1 VRGSANPRCD
11 REPINQNLI
20 HRFAREGYMSSS
32 NYDVLVVGAG
42 AAGLTAAIGLARAG
56 FAVAAVEAAPFP
68 GAENWSGCVYFCENL
83 AHPDILG
90 PDGVEA
96 LAWERR
102 LVERG
107 FFASDGQGLLGM
119 TYRDPEAFRLCY
131 TVLRPVY
138 DHHLAQ
144 VALRE
149 GVALLSSTTA
159 ESLIRDGERV
169 VGVCTQR
176 GPLYADLVFLAEG
189 DASHLVTREGY
200 ERFPDQREA
209 PKFLQGIKQI
219 IELPPGTIERTFG
232 VGPEEG
238 VAYEMLL
245 RNGSL
250 RGRSIHLNMGGFL
263 YTNRQSLSIGLVLPA
278 DNLREHFEGDP
289 NLLMQWFEN
298 LPALRPWLQE
308 GRRST
313 FGAKLIRGGGARDIP
328 TLIDHGLAIG
338 GAASAVGIDFPY
350 PNFTGPATAMGLL
363 LCQAARRIRAEGGG
377 FSRDDLRRHY
387 LEPLRQTHYWQDVE
401 FLRRWPGYVKRT
413 RVFFDRNL
421 DLALGT
427 AYVWTRTDRWFV
439 TKWANWL
446 RLILHVAGP
455 GRWRESLRD
464 ARQLARAL
472 RLREVTARPRLGQ
485 VLLDGSLNALR
496 DLFGRPRARLPA
508 AGTLRLHYTVADG
521 AEASGH
527 PPAVLRR
534 WFRRFAPV
542 LAPAARRVYTNDD
555 RPLAGKLPGALGL
568 LTRQINLID
577 LFAAGAIGLAAA
589 VSGALLVGWDRF
601 VGWFRRRAGRRPRGL
616 YPRYALAARQ
626 ATDLTPAAGAA
637 AQQWEARLA
646 GLAYQTVK
654 ASHIHVLWPKA
665 LADKNQVTRDGLWH
679 VCPAH
684 VYEARVS
691 PLGQLQVVVNFEN
704 CIKCETCWRTSELA
718 DWGRD
723 GQHRFIYPVHTPVVT
738 RLHDAVGAAG
748 LARPRAPRA
757 LDWWEDAVR
766 RLAEQ
771 LPEGQPQTADGEGAA
786 ELVEIGQ
793 LLNQLERKLEEF
805 DAALT
810 EEPRTIDRA
819 RAEYLEMSARYA
831 QQLAVRVVEVLRGSV
846 LADSPHAGVVAV
858 YARLVELATA
868 LAAKAEERA
877 RRTWNQR
884 FAWAASAGRQL
895 RYHHLAG
902 LRRFLHLLERHPTT
916 GTDPSQA
923 WLRAEEDG
931 AALAS
936 VLAEW
941 RARLDAVFAP
951 AAWRDLEHQLPLTAE
966 QDALL
971 RDLAACV
978 PVIDQA
984 DLAGTLH
991 PPLRKALLAEL
1002 GRRDPSLAYRV
1013 ASHLWARDLARLATV
1028 SASLAEAAQRWTR
1041 GEQWACFAMAEAARA
1056 TQTGWVGEA
1065 LFVPA
1070 QPARE
1075 VLLLVGDRLAIVP
1088 ADRAEQ
1094 MPGLHIDKLATL
1106 GLRGAGLARVRLD
1119 GLSLP
1124 PAQAAVDRDRIRR
1137 VWHALSAADLTS
1149 IAAGMADEL
1158 CRRAIGHATSRVQ
1171 FPGLFHDEQARD
1183 TIGKFGAVKKMVAA
1197 MAARRYLIETLDHTL
1212 SPADF
1217 SSASAE
1223 RAGLVKAVVAEA
1235 LGTAPGSLSY
1245 NAGQVFGG
1253 TGFSEDDTLSKFY
1266 RDASAWRF
1274 LGPLNT
1280 ELLRRHGDHLL
1291 RGWRSDGQRLSTLR
1305 DEPQLFEQVAQR
1317 KALQAELDEVRVARS
1332 HLRGFVNEWQAAQKR
1347 GAEVSEALARQDA
1360 HLLASKALLL
1370 RTHARLEHGLGAE
1383 TETALLRVWLEE
1395 TSVALQ
1401 EFEAVARRRLAPPEQ
1416 PEERPVVEPSAGP
1429 PVTAYADYLAAP
1441 CRYDS
1446 GDFLTAPVDLR
1457 QPRFVPEMIAA
1468 DPVLAE
1474 RDRRFPRLFAEY
1486 FGRPRADGLPYERH
1500 IEKQHRPDPEDLDFC
1515 RRHGF
1520 FRMPIPES
1528 LGGEGRP
1535 KVDYYLLTSNAQRLA
1550 DVAIS
1555 LTIQVNTSIGT
1566 TPILLARDKDLPKA
1580 EKDLSAFRENPGLQ
1594 AEVSRR
1600 LEEIQALLA
1609 LADPKRVE
1617 QAYQA
1622 LHKRLEETVL
1632 ARTVLKVLAHRFLE
1646 AWQDAGRAGQR
1657 FDLTA
1662 MHALTGEALDSWK
1675 EACGRADGLQNELA
1689 RRRAA
1694 CDLFLQWIASGQIS
1708 AFALTEPSAG
1718 SDTARVATRA
1728 HLRSVPVD
1736 VAPDGVLRFV
1746 PAGGKEPR
1754 YLLDVKR
1761 LEFRRVRGGMFSRP
1775 PESEQPRTQDGRASM
1790 APIAVYYRWSD
1801 TAEAAP
1807 IQFDEY
1813 DYETDAAGRTRYY
1826 DHGNRRVHFTDISQ
1840 LRERNGGLWYDYWEL
1855 TGAKMWITNGRM
1867 AGVFCLYAKTAEGV
1881 TGFLVDR
1888 HAEGLIVGKDEEKMG
1903 QCGSPTNELALQA
1916 VRVPRENVLG
1926 LEGRGQVNALE
1937 TLNVGRAGLGMSGMA
1952 QMAGLIEQSRAFAR
1966 TTQGAI
1972 PDWVA
1977 WRLEQMEEHRF
1988 TAEALAYEV
1997 VGRFEHPQTK
2007 SVRLESAIAKML
2019 VSELLHRVIELAE
2032 EIHGLPGQTQLHLV
2046 EKRKR
2051 DARVLNIYEGTNE
2064 IQRFFILKDLV
2075 TEVAPRWSRGVAAPQ
2090 HLGREALEVEAL
2102 KAAARQRI
2110 EAALGLFGQELWQ
2123 NPNLQANCFL
2133 LAEVAAWLK
2142 AADSTLGRLAWLE
2155 LVASCQLP
2163 VASEGSSELA
2173 NAGSE
2178 VAVSLPTTDN
2188 WQLATA
2194 VGRRALAR
2202 CGTEV
2207 RDRLRRFDEELAR
2220 LRRGHYA
2227 PEVRA
2232 AALLFDRAAQ
2242 PVPAVRLPS
2251 HISRPLS
2258 ILVVVEPT
2266 AAAVPHPYVVEG
2278 RLLEPYWSLG
2288 EADRSAL
2295 EVALRLRDE
2304 ASAPLTVQVAAVG
2317 PRGVGQVLREVLS
2330 LGVERACLVV
2340 SEAEA
2345 VTPASAATALATV
2358 LKTGPGF
2365 DLILGGV
2372 RGLEEEEGLVARLT
2386 AELLG
2391 VPFAG
2396 SAVQLSVQATQT
2408 DAEVRLAGDAGGP
2421 PQTAALPAALT
2432 VEAGLPLRPFTTA
2445 GYLAGLTRAVEV
2457 ERWPRRVAPQA
2468 VSFVQER
2475 MPGGGAATEE
2485 APRPLTPQEAAG
2497 RVLRELGRDTGAVA
2511 ARHHYEGPMEDVAE
2525 PPSRSHGVCAV
2536 LAADA
2541 QGRLLTTARSTLR
2554 AAEMLA
2560 DWQGVEAAVWLI
2572 APEREEVQR
2581 RALGQLLE
2589 SFRGTVVLLPL
2600 ADAGSSGEGTRRMLV
2615 KAFSALPPGVRGL
2628 VGEPWTEA
2636 AFASLGCRSGH
2647 ADRVALRVRRLALE
2661 AEQAIIDTARAGG
2674 KLRVRRTLGEDCDG
2688 TWWISLTADTEGDGP
2703 CLVPSHRA
2711 TRIQR
2716 WRPPRERVHAQGE
2729 IERLLGEIK
2738 RELDLARLADA
2749 EFIIDVGFGVGNR
2762 DGYEAVIE
2770 PLERALRRLGVRH
2783 LAVGGSRK
2791 VTEELHLLPANRQ
2804 IGQSG
2809 VSVNP
2814 RVLLAIGISGAPQHL
2829 NYIGGRA
2836 TILAF
2841 NRDPEAPLLTLN
2853 QRQPRPRVFPIVGDL
2868 FETVPA
2874 FIAALNQEQAGP
2886 SERGPAEAHDFAV
2899 SSGALD
2905 RGANVE

>member
-1 VRGSANPRCD
+1 MGSC
-11 REPINQNLI
+11 
-20 HRFAREGYMSSS
+20 

-90 PDGVEA
+90 PDGVQA

-119 TYRDPEAFRLCY
+119 TYRDPEAFRHCY

-144 VALRE
+144 VALRH
-149 GVALLSSTTA
+149 GVALLSGTTA

-200 ERFPDQREA
+200 ERYPDQRDA
-209 PKFLQGIKQI
+209 PRFLQGIKEV
-219 IELPPGTIERTFG
+219 IELPPGAIERTFG
-232 VGPEEG
+232 VGREEG
-238 VAYEMLL
+238 VAYELLL

-250 RGRSIHLNMGGFL
+250 RGRSVHLNMGGFV

-278 DNLREHFEGDP
+278 DNLREHFDGAP

-298 LPALRPWLQE
+298 LPALRPWLQN
-308 GRRST
+308 GKRGT

-328 TLIDHGLAIG
+328 HLIDHGLAIG
-338 GAASAVGIDFPY
+338 GAASAIGIDFPY

-363 LCQAARRIRAEGGG
+363 LCQAVRRIRAEGGD
-377 FSRDDLRRHY
+377 FSRDNLRRHY

-455 GRWRESLRD
+455 GRWRESLKD
-464 ARQLARAL
+464 IRQLARAL

-496 DLFGRPRARLPA
+496 DLFGRPRAQLPA

-521 AEASGH
+521 AEASGR

-555 RPLAGKLPGALGL
+555 RPLADRLPGALGL

-577 LFAAGAIGLAAA
+577 LVAAGAIGLAAA
-589 VSGALLVGWDRF
+589 ASGALLVGWDRF
-601 VGWFRRRAGRRPRGL
+601 LGWFRRRPGQPPRGL

-626 ATDLTPAAGAA
+626 AADLTPAGAPA

-646 GLAYQTVK
+646 ALAYQTVK

-665 LADKNQVTRDGLWH
+665 LAEKNQVTQDGLWH

-704 CIKCETCWRTSELA
+704 CIKCETCWRTSDLA

-738 RLHDAVGAAG
+738 RLLDAVGAAG

-766 RLAEQ
+766 LLAEQ
-771 LPEGQPQTADGEGAA
+771 LPAGHPEVADGEGAA
-786 ELVEIGQ
+786 ELAEIGR
-793 LLNQLERKLEEF
+793 LLDQLERKLEEF
-805 DAALT
+805 DAALAK
-810 EEPRTIDRA
+810 EPRTIDRA
-819 RAEYLEMSARYA
+819 RAEYLEMLARYA

-846 LADSPHAGVVAV
+846 LADSPHGAVVAV

-868 LAAKAEERA
+868 LAAKTEERA

-902 LRRFLHLLERHPTT
+902 LRRFLHLLERHPST
-916 GTDPSQA
+916 GTNPSHV

-931 AALAS
+931 AALAP

-941 RARLDAVFAP
+941 RARLDRVFAP
-951 AAWRDLEHQLPLTAE
+951 SAWRDLEHRVPLTTE
-966 QDALL
+966 QDAVL
-971 RDLAACV
+971 RDLVARV

-1028 SASLAEAAQRWTR
+1028 SASIAETAQRWTR
-1041 GEQWACFAMAEAARA
+1041 GEEWACFALVEAARA

-1070 QPARE
+1070 QAARA

-1094 MPGLHIDKLATL
+1094 MPGLQIDKLATL

-1119 GLSLP
+1119 GPNLP

-1149 IAAGMADEL
+1149 IAVGIADEL

-1171 FPGLFHDEQARD
+1171 FPGLFHDEDARD
-1183 TIGKFGAVKKMVAA
+1183 TIGKFGAVKNMVAA

-1212 SPADF
+1212 SPTDF
-1217 SSASAE
+1217 SSASVE

-1253 TGFSEDDTLSKFY
+1253 TGFSEDDILSKFY

-1280 ELLRRHGDHLL
+1280 ELFRHHGDHLL
-1291 RGWRSDGQRLSTLR
+1291 RGWRSDGHRVSTLR
-1305 DEPQLFEQVAQR
+1305 DEAQLFEQVAQR

-1347 GAEVSEALARQDA
+1347 GADVGEALARQDA

-1383 TETALLRVWLEE
+1383 TETALLRVWLEDA
-1395 TSVALQ
+1395 TVALQ

-1416 PEERPVVEPSAGP
+1416 PEERPIVEPSAGP

-1441 CRYDS
+1441 CPYDS
-1446 GDFLTAPVDLR
+1446 GDFLTASVDLR

-1474 RDRRFPRLFAEY
+1474 RDRRFRTLFAEY
-1486 FGRPRADGLPYERH
+1486 FGRPRADGLAYERH
-1500 IEKQHRPDPEDLDFC
+1500 VEKQHRPDPEDLDFC
-1515 RRHGF
+1515 RLHGF
-1520 FRMPIPES
+1520 FRMPIQES

-1566 TPILLARDKDLPKA
+1566 TPILLAGDKDLPRA
-1580 EKDLSAFRENPGLQ
+1580 EKDLSAFRDNQALQ
-1594 AEVSRR
+1594 GEVSRR

-1609 LADPKRVE
+1609 LPHPKRVE
-1617 QAYQA
+1617 QAYQT
-1622 LHKRLEETVL
+1622 LHKRLEETVF
-1632 ARTVLKVLAHRFLE
+1632 ARIVLKVLAHRFLE

-1662 MHALTGEALDSWK
+1662 MHALTGEALESWK
-1675 EACGRADGLQNELA
+1675 QACGRAGELQIELA
-1689 RRRAA
+1689 RRREA
-1694 CDLFLQWIASGQIS
+1694 CDLFLRWIASGQIS

-1728 HLRSVPVD
+1728 HLRSVAVD
-1736 VAPDGVLRFV
+1736 VEPDGVLRFV
-1746 PAGGKEPR
+1746 PVGGKEPR
-1754 YLLDVKR
+1754 YLLDARR
-1761 LEFRRVRGGMFSRP
+1761 LEFRSSDAAGER
-1775 PESEQPRTQDGRASM
+1775 EYRA
-1790 APIAVYYRWSD
+1790 YYRWSG
-1801 TAEAAP
+1801 TAEPAP
-1807 IQFDEY
+1807 IHFEEY

-1826 DHGNRRVHFTDISQ
+1826 DHGNRRVPFTDIAQ
-1840 LRERNGGLWYDYWEL
+1840 LRERDGGLWYDYWEL

-1966 TTQGAI
+1966 ATHGDV

-1977 WRLEQMEEHRF
+1977 CRLQQMEEHRF

-1997 VGRFEHPQTK
+1997 IGIFEHPQTK

-2064 IQRFFILKDLV
+2064 IQRFFILKDLAA
-2075 TEVAPRWSRGVAAPQ
+2075 EVAPRWSRSAATPQ
-2090 HLGREALEVEAL
+2090 HLGREALELEAL

-2142 AADSTLGRLAWLE
+2142 AVDSTLGRLAWLE
-2155 LVASCQLP
+2155 RVASDQGP
-2163 VASEGSSELA
+2163 VACEDTGEG
-2173 NAGSE
+2173 GGGE
-2178 VAVSLPTTDN
+2178 VASDAGDAAAPSRATT
-2188 WQLATA
+2188 L
-2194 VGRRALAR
+2194 GRRALAR

-2207 RDRLRRFDEELAR
+2207 QARLWRFDEELAR
-2220 LRRGHYA
+2220 LRRGYYA
-2227 PEVRA
+2227 PEIRA
-2232 AALLFDRAAQ
+2232 ATLLFDRAAQ
-2242 PVPAVRLPS
+2242 AVPTVRLRS

-2258 ILVVVEPT
+2258 ILVVVEAS
-2266 AAAVPHPYVVEG
+2266 AAAVPQPYVVDG
-2278 RLLEPYWSLG
+2278 RLLEPFWSLSD
-2288 EADRSAL
+2288 ADRSAL

-2304 ASAPLTVQVAAVG
+2304 AAAPVTVQVAAVG

-2330 LGVERACLVV
+2330 LGVERARLVV
-2340 SEAEA
+2340 SEPEA
-2345 VTPASAATALATV
+2345 VTPASAATALAAV

-2365 DLILGGV
+2365 DLILGGG
-2372 RGLEEEEGLVARLT
+2372 RGPEEEEGLVARLT
-2386 AELLG
+2386 AGLLG
-2391 VPFAG
+2391 WPFAG
-2396 SAVQLSVQATQT
+2396 NAVQLSVQATQT
-2408 DAEVRLAGDAGGP
+2408 EAEVRLADGDGRLVM
-2421 PQTAALPAALT
+2421 TAALPAALT

-2445 GYLAGLTRAVEV
+2445 GYLAGLARTVEV

-2468 VSFVQER
+2468 VSFVREWL
-2475 MPGGGAATEE
+2475 PDGGAATEE

-2497 RVLRELGRDTGAVA
+2497 RVLRELGRDTGAA
-2511 ARHHYEGPMEDVAE
+2511 AVRDRYEGPIEDVVA
-2525 PPSRSHGVCAV
+2525 PPSRNYGVWAV

-2541 QGRLLTTARSTLR
+2541 EGRLLPTARATLR
-2554 AAEMLA
+2554 AAEILA
-2560 DWQGVEAAVWLI
+2560 DWQGTEAAVWFF

-2589 SFRGTVVLLPL
+2589 SFRGTVVLLAL
-2600 ADAGSSGEGTRRMLV
+2600 ADAGFSGEGTGRVLEE
-2615 KAFSALPPGVRGL
+2615 AFSALPPAARVL
-2628 VGEPWTEA
+2628 VGERWTEPS
-2636 AFASLGCRSGH
+2636 FASLGCRSGH
-2647 ADRVALRVRRLALE
+2647 ADGVALRVRRLAVDG
-2661 AEQAIIDTARAGG
+2661 EQAVIETGRAGG
-2674 KLRVRRTLGEDCDG
+2674 RLRVRRTLGADRDG
-2688 TWWISLTADTEGDGP
+2688 TWWISLTADAEVEGTRPASSDQ
-2703 CLVPSHRA
+2703 A

-2716 WRPPRERVHAQGE
+2716 CRPRPERFHAQGE
-2729 IERLLGEIK
+2729 MRRLLGEVKQEIGVT
-2738 RELDLARLADA
+2738 RLADA

-2770 PLERALRRLGVRH
+2770 PLERALRGLGVRQ

-2791 VTEELHLLPANRQ
+2791 VTEELHLLSADRQ

-2836 TILAF
+2836 TVLAF

-2874 FIAALNQEQAGP
+2874 FVAALNQEQAGP
-2886 SERGPAEAHDFAV
+2886 TERDPAEAHDLAV
-2899 SSGALD
+2899 PSGARD